1 MRDADVLVIGAG
13 PAGLHAALKAA
24 VLNHTALV
32 VDKGRRFSRVSQAPA
47 IANVPGHPGISGE
60 ALLDRGRKDLERFQ
74 DVSGKRLV
82 ALEED
87 AEVRSLERA
96 GDGFLARIRRGADE
110 WDARAMVV
118 ILATGCVDRKPGLS
132 EYAWKGHQTLAPF
145 LHKRLIGYCL
155 LCEGWALDGKRVAVV
170 GHSSDAVSIADDVC
184 LQFGGEVHLLTDG
197 RMPTRATCEA
207 VRVDEREVESVAEDD
222 GALRVAF
229 ADGSAARFDKALF
242 ALGWHR
248 VESALAVALG
258 ARTDEYGHVVTDENR
273 EVLGAEGE
281 PIRGLYAVGDVR
293 AGAWKQIPLAWADAE
308 IAVISAYAQR
318 LPSVRSA

>member
-1 MRDADVLVIGAG
+1 MREADVLIIGAG

-24 VLNHTALV
+24 VLNHTVIA

-47 IANVPGHPGISGE
+47 IANLPGHPGISGD
-60 ALLDRGRKDLERFQ
+60 ALLERGRKDLDRFE

-82 ALEED
+82 ALEEE
-87 AEVRSLERA
+87 AEVIALDRTP
-96 GDGFLARIRRGADE
+96 DGFRARVAQGGGE
-110 WDARAMVV
+110 WEARAKVA

-145 LHKRLIGYCL
+145 LHKRLVGYCL
-155 LCEGWALDGKRVAVV
+155 LCEGWSLDGKRVAVV
-170 GHSSDAVSIADDVC
+170 GHSSDAVGIADDVC
-184 LQFGGEVHLLTDG
+184 EQFNGEVHLLTDG
-197 RMPTRATCEA
+197 RMPARPTCEG
-207 VRVDEREVESVAEDD
+207 VRVDEREVAGVAEED

-229 ADGSAARFDKALF
+229 ADGAGARFDKALF

-248 VESALAVALG
+248 VESALAVGLG
-258 ARTDEYGHVVTDENR
+258 ARTDAYGHVVTDENR
-273 EVLGAEGE
+273 EVLGADGE

-308 IAVISAYAQR
+308 LAVISAYAQR
-318 LPSVRSA
+318 LPAAHHA